1 MTCPFS
7 LVHRARSRRL
17 VSAIPPEMS
26 ARSEIPKARR
36 VVVKIGSRALASDPE
51 LIGKFARALSELR
64 GKRSF
69 ILVSSGAI
77 ALGCARLGYRSRPK
91 EINRLQAA
99 AAAGQSVLMRRY
111 DEAFGAV
118 DLTVAQV
125 LLTHADLADRER
137 LNNAREALAAL
148 LDAGAVPIVN
158 ENDTVS
164 TEEIRFGDN
173 DQLAAMVVPLVGAEL
188 LVLLT
193 DVEGVLD
200 EDGRRISVLRSDSK
214 LGKVSVNG
222 QAVGSG
228 GMSSKLDAARKACRS
243 GAAVVI
249 ARAAE
254 PSILTSILSGEDV
267 GTLVPRVGEALRAR
281 KHWIAFTLRP
291 RGTLLLDAGAV
302 RVVLE
307 GKSSLLPVGVL
318 GLRGQFNPGD
328 AVRLVAPDGAEVGR
342 GLTRLG
348 ALDVARAAGKKG
360 GELDLVFGEG
370 GKDTLIVHKDDLVVT
385 V

>member
-1 MTCPFS
+1 
-7 LVHRARSRRL
+7 
-17 VSAIPPEMS
+17 MS

-69 ILVSSGAI
+69 VLVSSGAI

-214 LGKVSVNG
+214 LGKVNVNG

-249 ARAAE
+249 APASE

>member
-1 MTCPFS
+1 M
-7 LVHRARSRRL
+7 
-17 VSAIPPEMS
+17 
-26 ARSEIPKARR
+26 
-36 VVVKIGSRALASDPE
+36 
-51 LIGKFARALSELR
+51 
-64 GKRSF
+64 
-69 ILVSSGAI
+69 
-77 ALGCARLGYRSRPK
+77 
-91 EINRLQAA
+91 
-99 AAAGQSVLMRRY
+99 
-111 DEAFGAV
+111 
-118 DLTVAQV
+118 
-125 LLTHADLADRER
+125 
-137 LNNAREALAAL
+137 
-148 LDAGAVPIVN
+148 
-158 ENDTVS
+158 
-164 TEEIRFGDN
+164 
-173 DQLAAMVVPLVGAEL
+173 
-188 LVLLT
+188 
-193 DVEGVLD
+193 
-200 EDGRRISVLRSDSK
+200 
-214 LGKVSVNG
+214 
-222 QAVGSG
+222 
-228 GMSSKLDAARKACRS
+228 
-243 GAAVVI
+243 VI
-249 ARAAE
+249 APASE